1 MSPPKAPAAP
11 ISLPRAS
18 ASSAAAAAAA
28 AALLA
33 SRRAPVPS
41 GPERVLDAPDLVDDF
56 YLNLLSW
63 SSGNTLAVGLG
74 RDVYLWKASDGTVS
88 VLNFEAGGDGAA
100 EGDYVSSVSWA
111 GDGRHVAVGV
121 ARAGAGR
128 AHEVQL
134 WDAAAGRQLR
144 SLRGHAARVASLAW
158 SGSTLSS
165 GGRDSLILNHDVRAR
180 QHVAASLSD
189 GGHSAEV
196 CGLSWDRSGRYL
208 ASGGNDNVVCVWE
221 PSSRSSASAAA
232 SSNGGVP
239 TVRPRHRFTDHCAAV
254 KALAWCPFQPAV
266 LASGGGAA
274 DRSIRTWN
282 AHTGAALS
290 SVDAG
295 AQVTALTWAPLADGS
310 RELLSAHGYSS
321 APGAPSNGLAVWKYP
336 SLTRVATVGVAGV
349 SSSVAAGSAA
359 NAAATNGA
367 GSHGAR
373 VLHMATSPDGRT
385 VATAAADETLRFW
398 RVFGGDDG
406 DAASASSSSA
416 AASASIKAK
425 GGSGLPRQGS
435 MAAVTVR

>member
-1 MSPPKAPAAP
+1 
-11 ISLPRAS
+11 
-18 ASSAAAAAAA
+18 
-28 AALLA
+28 
-33 SRRAPVPS
+33 
-41 GPERVLDAPDLVDDF
+41 
-56 YLNLLSW
+56 
-63 SSGNTLAVGLG
+63 
-74 RDVYLWKASDGTVS
+74 
-88 VLNFEAGGDGAA
+88 VLNSESDDAV

-134 WDAAAGRQLR
+134 WDASAGRQLR

-158 SGSTLSS
+158 SGSTLTS

-180 QHVAASLSD
+180 EHVTASLSD
-189 GGHSAEV
+189 NGHSAEV
-196 CGLSWDRSGRYL
+196 CGLAWDRSGRYL

-221 PSSRSSASAAA
+221 PSSRSSMSSAASA
-232 SSNGGVP
+232 STGGVP
-239 TVRPRHRFTDHCAAV
+239 LIRPRHRFTDHRAAV

-266 LASGGGAA
+266 LATGGGAA

-295 AQVTALTWAPLADGS
+295 AQVTSLTWAPLADGS
-310 RELLSAHGYSS
+310 RELLSAHGFSS
-321 APGAPSNGLAVWKYP
+321 APNAPSNGLAIWKYP
-336 SLTRVATVGVAGV
+336 SLTRVATVGVAGAGGA
-349 SSSVAAGSAA
+349 SSSGAAA

-398 RVFGGDDG
+398 KVFGSGDDEAG
-406 DAASASSSSA
+406 SVSSSA
-416 AASASIKAK
+416 AFSSIKAK
-425 GGSGLPRQGS
+425 AGSGLPRQGS
-435 MAAVTVR
+435 SMAAVTVR

>member
-1 MSPPKAPAAP
+1 M
-11 ISLPRAS
+11 
-18 ASSAAAAAAA
+18 
-28 AALLA
+28 
-33 SRRAPVPS
+33 
-41 GPERVLDAPDLVDDF
+41 LDAPDLVDDF

-74 RDVYLWKASDGTVS
+74 RDVYLWKASDGSVS
-88 VLNFEAGGDGAA
+88 VLNSESENAV

-111 GDGRHVAVGV
+111 GDGRHVAVGL

-180 QHVAASLSD
+180 DHVVASLSD
-189 GGHSAEV
+189 NGHAAEV
-196 CGLSWDRSGRYL
+196 CGLAWDRSGRYL

-221 PSSRSSASAAA
+221 PGSRA
-232 SSNGGVP
+232 SSSSSSSINGVP
-239 TVRPRHRFTDHCAAV
+239 ALRPRHRFTDHCAAV

-282 AHTGAALS
+282 AHTGAALA

-295 AQVTALTWAPLADGS
+295 AQV
-310 RELLSAHGYSS
+310 
-321 APGAPSNGLAVWKYP
+321 
-336 SLTRVATVGVAGV
+336 
-349 SSSVAAGSAA
+349 
-359 NAAATNGA
+359 
-367 GSHGAR
+367 
-373 VLHMATSPDGRT
+373 
-385 VATAAADETLRFW
+385 
-398 RVFGGDDG
+398 
-406 DAASASSSSA
+406 
-416 AASASIKAK
+416 
-425 GGSGLPRQGS
+425 
-435 MAAVTVR
+435 

>member
-1 MSPPKAPAAP
+1 M
-11 ISLPRAS
+11 
-18 ASSAAAAAAA
+18 
-28 AALLA
+28 
-33 SRRAPVPS
+33 
-41 GPERVLDAPDLVDDF
+41 LDAPDLVDDF

-63 SSGNTLAVGLG
+63 SSKNTLAVGLG

-88 VLNFEAGGDGAA
+88 VLNSESGNNNAVV

-111 GDGRHVAVGV
+111 GDGRHVAIGI
-121 ARAGAGR
+121 ARAGAVPGSDQSR
-128 AHEVQL
+128 QHEVQL

-144 SLRGHAARVASLAW
+144 SLKGHAARVASLAW
-158 SGSTLSS
+158 NGSTLSS

-180 QHVAASLSD
+180 EHVVASLSD
-189 GGHSAEV
+189 NGHSAEV
-196 CGLSWDRSGRYL
+196 CGLAWDRSGRYL

-221 PSSRSSASAAA
+221 PTARATMSTRSST
-232 SSNGGVP
+232 SNNPSVP
-239 TVRPRHRFTDHCAAV
+239 VYRPRHRFTDHCAAV

-290 SVDAG
+290 HVDAG
-295 AQVTALTWAPLADGS
+295 AQVTSLAWAPLADGS

-321 APGAPSNGLAVWKYP
+321 APNAPSNGLAIWKYP

-349 SSSVAAGSAA
+349 GATGATTA
-359 NAAATNGA
+359 NAVATNGA
-367 GSHGAR
+367 GAHGAR
-373 VLHMATSPDGRT
+373 VLHMTVSPDGRT

-398 RVFGGDDG
+398 KVFGGCDDESSSSLS
-406 DAASASSSSA
+406 AASAA
-416 AASASIKAK
+416 AKAK
-425 GGSGLPRQGS
+425 GNGASSLPRQGS

>member
-1 MSPPKAPAAP
+1 MNSE
-11 ISLPRAS
+11 S
-18 ASSAAAAAAA
+18 
-28 AALLA
+28 
-33 SRRAPVPS
+33 
-41 GPERVLDAPDLVDDF
+41 
-56 YLNLLSW
+56 N
-63 SSGNTLAVGLG
+63 NAV
-74 RDVYLWKASDGTVS
+74 
-88 VLNFEAGGDGAA
+88 

-121 ARAGAGR
+121 ARAGAGGR
-128 AHEVQL
+128 PHEVQL

-158 SGSTLSS
+158 SGSTLTS

-180 QHVAASLSD
+180 EHITASLSD
-189 GGHSAEV
+189 NGHTAEV
-196 CGLSWDRSGRYL
+196 CGLAWDRSGRYL

-221 PSSRSSASAAA
+221 PSSRSSSATAPPGG
-232 SSNGGVP
+232 SGVP
-239 TVRPRHRFTDHCAAV
+239 LVRPRHRFTDHCAAV

-274 DRSIRTWN
+274 DRTIRTWN
-282 AHTGAALS
+282 ALTGASLS

-295 AQVTALTWAPLADGS
+295 AQVTSLAWAPLADGS

-321 APGAPSNGLAVWKYP
+321 APNAPSNGLAVWKYP

-349 SSSVAAGSAA
+349 ASSSSGGGSAA
-359 NAAATNGA
+359 AVNAAATNGA
-367 GSHGAR
+367 GAHGAR

-398 RVFGGDDG
+398 RVFGVGDDE
-406 DAASASSSSA
+406 ASSSSSSSA
-416 AASASIKAK
+416 ALPAAAKAK
-425 GGSGLPRQGS
+425 GASGLPRQGS